1 MTSMHRIIATSKV
14 VIIGFFSLVIISNGE
29 NSSSEDSSSP
39 KENCMTEYD
48 VDSKSCNLSDLPI
61 PGLEAIC
68 DRVGLNMHTLMFP
81 DMDEERVALGDKLDE
96 TRTKADY
103 VEAATQC
110 LLIEQEMERMLEDDP
125 EALDSLEKELL
136 DKDDSMLAEV
146 IADVLG
152 QNAELTKQLE
162 DEIKNDNPELHKVLL
177 EELGEGETLSSRLDI
192 LADVVTVMLK
202 DDDTF
207 LDMLEEELMEKI
219 DVKSIDTSD
228 VLDI

>member
-1 MTSMHRIIATSKV
+1 
-14 VIIGFFSLVIISNGE
+14 
-29 NSSSEDSSSP
+29 
-39 KENCMTEYD
+39 MTEYD

-61 PGLEAIC
+61 PGLGAIC
-68 DRVGLNMHTLMFP
+68 NRVGLNMHTLMFP
-81 DMDEERVALGDKLDE
+81 DMDEERVALGDKLDK

-152 QNAELTKQLE
+152 QNTELTKQLVSCFPCLE
-162 DEIKNDNPELHKVLL
+162 FLFTIFNVFKLCNIICHYFQHEQDDEIKNDNPELHKFLL

-207 LDMLEEELMEKI
+207 LDMLEELMEKN

>member
-1 MTSMHRIIATSKV
+1 
-14 VIIGFFSLVIISNGE
+14 
-29 NSSSEDSSSP
+29 
-39 KENCMTEYD
+39 
-48 VDSKSCNLSDLPI
+48 
-61 PGLEAIC
+61 
-68 DRVGLNMHTLMFP
+68 
-81 DMDEERVALGDKLDE
+81 
-96 TRTKADY
+96 
-103 VEAATQC
+103 
-110 LLIEQEMERMLEDDP
+110 
-125 EALDSLEKELL
+125 
-136 DKDDSMLAEV
+136 MLAEV

-152 QNAELTKQLE
+152 QNTELTKQLVSCFPCLEFLFTIFNVFKLCNIICHYFRHEQE

-207 LDMLEEELMEKI
+207 LDMLEELMEKN